1 MDIITEEFAHAVMA
15 AVEERAGRPVIIEP
29 VLKNNGVRLNGLCIR
44 NESGSGISPT
54 FYLESIKP
62 EYRNAEYIESLAG
75 HIMEAIDCHR
85 HGIDET
91 VPDQISRMLSDA
103 DEVKRRIL
111 PRVVSYGWNTEML
124 RTMPY
129 SRFLDLAVTFEI
141 EVGENSTMRVRSG
154 MMEMLALSV
163 DEMYEAAMRN
173 ARLKGYS
180 VMRIGDIVE
189 RSLRDSGFRPVA
201 RAERAGGAGEDATGT
216 ESASGAVD
224 LGVDIDQA
232 PMVVIS
238 NHACLNGAYGMLDEE
253 LLGRVADGF
262 TVRTDEGE
270 KAGIDAMYIIPSS
283 VHEII
288 ATPTSWGTGTEA
300 GIDYIREMIKAVNE
314 TLIRTEWL
322 SESVYIYEKGRGLRV
337 A

>member
-1 MDIITEEFAHAVMA
+1 MDIITEEFAQAVMA
-15 AVEERAGRPVIIEP
+15 AVEERAGRPVVIEH

-44 NESGSGISPT
+44 NEGGSGVSPT

-62 EYRNAEYIESLAG
+62 EYRSAEYIESLARQ
-75 HIMEAIDCHR
+75 IMEAIDCHR

-91 VPDQISRMLSDA
+91 VPDQISRLLSDA

-111 PRVVSYGWNTEML
+111 PRVVSFWWNTEML

-154 MMEMLALSV
+154 MMEMIALSV

-201 RAERAGGAGEDATGT
+201 RASGAGGAGEVATGT
-216 ESASGAVD
+216 ESAGRAYGAGAVD
-224 LGVDIDQA
+224 LGVDFASA

-238 NHACLNGAYGMLDEE
+238 NRACLNGAYGMLDEE

-262 TVRTDEGE
+262 TVQTDEGE

-300 GIDYIREMIKAVNE
+300 GIDYIREMVKAVNE
-314 TLIRTEWL
+314 TFAIVGEQI
-322 SESVYIYEKGRGLRV
+322 EDGLLFIE
-337 A
+337 

>member
-1 MDIITEEFAHAVMA
+1 MDIITEEFAQAVMA
-15 AVEERAGRPVIIEP
+15 AVEERAGRPVVIEK

-44 NESGSGISPT
+44 NDGGSGVSPT

-62 EYRNAEYIESLAG
+62 EYRNAEYIESLVG
-75 HIMEAIDCHR
+75 HIMEVIDCHR
-85 HGIDET
+85 QGIDET
-91 VPDQISRMLSDA
+91 VPDQISSMLSDTE
-103 DEVKRRIL
+103 EVKRRIL
-111 PRVVSYGWNTEML
+111 PRVVSFGWNTEML

-129 SRFLDLAVTFEI
+129 SRFLDLAVTFDL

-154 MMEMLALSV
+154 MMEMIALSV

-189 RSLRDSGFRPVA
+189 RSLRDSGFRPVP
-201 RAERAGGAGEDATGT
+201 RAGGVGEVATD
-216 ESASGAVD
+216 VY
-224 LGVDIDQA
+224 IDQA

-238 NHACLNGAYGMLDEE
+238 NRACLNGAYGMLDEE

-262 TVRTDEGE
+262 TVQTDEGE
-270 KAGIDAMYIIPSS
+270 KAGIDTMYIIPSS

-300 GIDYIREMIKAVNE
+300 GIDYIRVTDNTIAILLYEKRMRRLSTALSAFASAEMIK
-314 TLIRTEWL
+314 RL
-322 SESVYIYEKGRGLRV
+322 SFLPV
-337 A
+337 

>member
-1 MDIITEEFAHAVMA
+1 MDIITEEFAQAVMA
-15 AVEERAGRPVIIEP
+15 AVEERAGRSVIIEP

-44 NESGSGISPT
+44 NEGGSGVSPT

-62 EYRNAEYIESLAG
+62 EYRSAEYIESLARQ
-75 HIMEAIDCHR
+75 IMEAIDCHR

-91 VPDQISRMLSDA
+91 VPDQISRLLSDA

-111 PRVVSYGWNTEML
+111 PRVVSFGWNTEML

-129 SRFLDLAVTFEI
+129 SRFLDLTVTFGI

-154 MMEMLALSV
+154 MMEMIALSV

-189 RSLRDSGFRPVA
+189 RSLRDSGFRPIP
-201 RAERAGGAGEDATGT
+201 RAGGAGGA
-216 ESASGAVD
+216 ESAGGAGAARAVD
-224 LGVDIDQA
+224 VGVDQA

-262 TVRTDEGE
+262 TVQTDEGE

-300 GIDYIREMIKAVNE
+300 GIDYIREMVKAVNE
-314 TLIRTEWL
+314 TFAIVGEQI
-322 SESVYIYEKGRGLRV
+322 EDGLLFIE
-337 A
+337 